1 MQHQAIES
9 LTFSL
14 GLCRHRDLPPVLV
27 TVLGAVEHRAVRVHA
42 VPVAGDLET
51 IRAAVAHAADD
62 MAALIEQIDDPSIRH
77 EGSEWT
83 VADIAA
89 HVTAGAELYIGYIR
103 DDTPPALDV
112 SHIADGSLARTTA
125 AFLDAYPERNPTAL
139 AHRLRLAA
147 AELLRLTE
155 DLKIDDV
162 VPWHGEQITTGAL
175 FGLTLGELVLHGA
188 DIAAALGRPT
198 EISPAAARIILTQ
211 SLPTIGLLVNPRTTA
226 GVHRTFE
233 LRIRGAETF
242 VLRVDDGTIAV
253 CPASGREQV
262 DCRVSA
268 DPVALLLL
276 TYGRTSQW
284 SQILRGK
291 LVAWGRRPWI
301 GLRLAGY
308 LVAP

>member
-1 MQHQAIES
+1 
-9 LTFSL
+9 
-14 GLCRHRDLPPVLV
+14 V
-27 TVLGAVEHRAVRVHA
+27 AVAD
-42 VPVAGDLET
+42 DLEA
-51 IRAAVAHAADD
+51 IRSAVARAADD

-77 EGSEWT
+77 DGSEWT

-89 HVTAGAELYIGYIR
+89 HVTGGAELYVGYIR
-103 DDTPPALDV
+103 GDTPPALDV

-125 AFLDAYPERNPTAL
+125 TFLDAYPERDPTAL
-139 AHRLRLAA
+139 AQRFRFASS
-147 AELLRLTE
+147 ELLRVTE

-162 VPWHGEQITTGAL
+162 VPWHGEQITTGVL

-188 DIAAALGRPT
+188 DIAVALGRPT
-198 EISPAAARIILTQ
+198 EITPDAARIILTQ
-211 SLPTIGLLVNPRTTA
+211 SLPNIGLLVNPRTTA

-233 LRIRGAETF
+233 LRIRGAATF
-242 VLRVDDGTIAV
+242 VLRVDDGAIDV
-253 CPASGREQV
+253 CPASGRERV

-276 TYGRTSQW
+276 AYGRTSQW
-284 SQILRGK
+284 SQLLRGK
-291 LVAWGRRPWI
+291 LIAWGRRPWL